1 MSCRGADGQYWGGM
15 RFTAARVGGD
25 RMRRFTRLT
34 FAVVAATVL
43 LGSGIAL
50 AHDPASGDG
59 AIDSGLS
66 VHGRAHAQHGTTAGH
81 LIESPTRSNVTL
93 IGKLRVQDAAEGKIA
108 DVGVWNGFAYLGSF
122 VQDTCTNPENTID
135 GGVYIIDIGGGH
147 SGGSPSNPVEIG
159 FIQSHQDT
167 FVGEGVQVIRV
178 DTAKF
183 HGDLLLQNNEGCDKN
198 DKGGMSLFDV
208 TDPYHP
214 KKLVENWGD
223 FNTKLGGT
231 GNQANDIHSVF
242 GWQAGS
248 KAYAVMVDDL
258 ESADVDI
265 ADITDPMHPTMVR
278 EYDLNAEMPQII
290 QPELGSGSSFFHDV
304 VVKKIGARYEML
316 LSYWDGGYVKLDV
329 TDPALATY
337 IADSDFTNPDPEV
350 LAQTGV
356 STLPEGNA
364 HESEFS
370 LLNSYIVAA
379 DEDFAPYSAFVAT
392 DDGGNVKA
400 GSGSGTPPVPAAGI
414 TGQAKFV
421 GRACPSLGD
430 PAVPAGDGSQIAV
443 VERGICTFTEKVAAV
458 EAAGG
463 YTAIVIFNRE
473 GSDACSG
480 SFGMTVEGNLPTLS
494 VPRDFGFGIFDQE
507 ADYNDAECR
516 AQAAGARTAPI
527 TLGKL
532 GDVLTLS
539 AVFDGWGYVHLFR
552 NGSGK
557 LTELD
562 TFAVP
567 EAMDPAFAT
576 GFGDL
581 SVHEVATSHTQ
592 DTLAYLSYYSAG
604 FRVLRIGQ
612 DELLHEVGYYTD
624 PNGNNFWGVQVFE
637 SGGHEYVAASDRDSG
652 LWIFEYT
659 GP

>member
-1 MSCRGADGQYWGGM
+1 MSRSL
-15 RFTAARVGGD
+15 
-25 RMRRFTRLT
+25 RL
-34 FAVVAATVL
+34 ALALASALILASSSLTV
-43 LGSGIAL
+43 
-50 AHDPASGDG
+50 AHDPAPSDG
-59 AIDSGLS
+59 AIDGALG
-66 VHGRAHAQHGTTAGH
+66 VHGRVHAQHGTTAGH
-81 LIESPTRSNVTL
+81 LIEGSANVDL
-93 IGKLRVQDAAEGKIA
+93 IGKVRLSDAAEGKIA

-122 VQDTCTNPENTID
+122 AQDTCTNPENVID
-135 GGVYIIDIGGGH
+135 GGVYIVDIGGGH

-183 HGDLLLQNNEGCDKN
+183 HGDLLLQNNEGCDTN

-242 GWQAGS
+242 GWQAGT
-248 KAYAVMVDDL
+248 KAYAVLVDDL
-258 ESADVDI
+258 ETADVDI
-265 ADITDPMHPTMVR
+265 ADITDPAHPKMVG
-278 EYDLNAEMPQII
+278 EYDLNAEFSQII

-304 VVKKIGARYEML
+304 VVKLIDGRYEML

-329 TDPALATY
+329 TDPAHATY
-337 IADSDFTNPDPEV
+337 IADSDFTNPDPEA

-356 STLPEGNA
+356 ATLPEGNA

-370 LLNSYIVAA
+370 LLNNYIVAA
-379 DEDFAPYSAFVAT
+379 DEDFNPYSAFVTT
-392 DDGGNVKA
+392 DDGGSVKGGG
-400 GSGSGTPPVPAAGI
+400 GSDTPPVPPAGI
-414 TGQAKFV
+414 TGQAVFV

-430 PAVPAGDGSQIAV
+430 PAVPAGDGTQIAV

-463 YTAIVIFNRE
+463 YDAIVIFNRE
-473 GSDACSG
+473 GSDACSA
-480 SFGMTVEGNLPTLS
+480 SFGMTVEGGLPTMS
-494 VPRDFGFGIFDQE
+494 VGRDFGFAIFDQE
-507 ADYNDAECR
+507 ADYDEADCLT
-516 AQAAGARTAPI
+516 QAAGARTAPI
-527 TLGKL
+527 DVGAL
-532 GDVLTLS
+532 GDEVTLA
-539 AVFDGWGYVHLFR
+539 AVFDGWGYVHLFA
-552 NGSGK
+552 NGEGK

-562 TFAVP
+562 TFAID
-567 EAMDPAFAT
+567 EAFNPAFAE

-581 SVHEVATSHTQ
+581 SVHEVAMSEVD

-604 FRVLRIGQ
+604 FRVLRIVNDQ
-612 DELLHEVGYYTD
+612 LQEVGFYTD

-637 SGGHEYVAASDRDSG
+637 FEGHEYVAASDRDSG

-659 GP
+659 GGD

>member
-1 MSCRGADGQYWGGM
+1 
-15 RFTAARVGGD
+15 
-25 RMRRFTRLT
+25 MRRSAHLGFTLAIAATLT
-34 FAVVAATVL
+34 MSGLVAANAP
-43 LGSGIAL
+43 SE
-50 AHDPASGDG
+50 DG
-59 AIDSGLS
+59 ATDSARD
-66 VHGRAHAQHGTTAGH
+66 VHGPAHAQHGTTAGH
-81 LIESPTRSNVTL
+81 LIESPTSLNVSL
-93 IGKLRVQDAAEGKIA
+93 IGKLRVQDAAEGKIP

-122 VQDTCTNPENTID
+122 AQDSCTNPENVID
-135 GGVYIIDIGGGH
+135 GGVYIVDIGGGH
-147 SGGSPSNPVEIG
+147 SGGSPSSPVEIG

-248 KAYAVMVDDL
+248 KAYAVLVDDL
-258 ESADVDI
+258 ESSDVDI
-265 ADITDPMHPTMVR
+265 ADITDPAHPKMVR
-278 EYDLNAEMPQII
+278 EYDLNAELPQII

-304 VVKKIGARYEML
+304 VVKKIADRYEML

-329 TDPALATY
+329 TDPANATY

-364 HESEFS
+364 HESEFT
-370 LLNSYIVAA
+370 LNSDFIVAA
-379 DEDFAPYSAFVAT
+379 DEDFSPFSAFVFT
-392 DDGGNVKA
+392 DDGGSAKA
-400 GSGSGTPPVPAAGI
+400 SGGSDTPPVPSAGI
-414 TGQAKFV
+414 TGDAVFV
-421 GRACPSLGD
+421 GRACTSLGD
-430 PAVPAGDGSQIAV
+430 PAVPAGDGTQIAV
-443 VERGICTFTEKVAAV
+443 VERGVCTFTEKVAAV

-463 YTAIVIFNRE
+463 YVGVIIFNRE
-473 GSDACSG
+473 GSDACG
-480 SFGMTVEGNLPTLS
+480 GTFGMTVEGGLPTLS
-494 VPRDFGFGIFDQE
+494 VTRPFGFGIFDQE
-507 ADYNDAECR
+507 ADYNEAECL

-527 TLGKL
+527 AIGKV
-532 GDVLTLS
+532 GDELTIS
-539 AVFDGWGYVHLFR
+539 SIFDGWGYVHLFR

-557 LTELD
+557 LAELD
-562 TFAVP
+562 TFAID
-567 EAMDPAFAT
+567 EAMDPAFAS

-581 SVHEVATSHTQ
+581 SVHEVATSHV
-592 DTLAYLSYYSAG
+592 DNTLAYLSYYSAG
-604 FRVLRIGQ
+604 FRVLRIVD
-612 DELLHEVGYYTD
+612 DELQEVGYYTD
-624 PNGNNFWGVQVFE
+624 QNGNNFWGVQVFDWN
-637 SGGHEYVAASDRDSG
+637 GHEYVAASDRDSG

>member
-1 MSCRGADGQYWGGM
+1 
-15 RFTAARVGGD
+15 
-25 RMRRFTRLT
+25 MRRSARFGFTLAIAAML
-34 FAVVAATVL
+34 AVSGSAA
-43 LGSGIAL
+43 
-50 AHDPASGDG
+50 AHDPSDDG
-59 AIDSGLS
+59 ATDSGLG

-81 LIESPTRSNVTL
+81 LIESPTSSNVSL
-93 IGKLRVQDAAEGKIA
+93 IGKVRVQGAAEGKIA

-122 VQDTCTNPENTID
+122 VQDTCTNPENVID
-135 GGVYIIDIGGGH
+135 GGVYIVDIGGGH

-242 GWQAGS
+242 GWQAGT
-248 KAYAVMVDDL
+248 KAYAVLVDDL
-258 ESADVDI
+258 ESSDVDI
-265 ADITDPMHPTMVR
+265 ADITDPAHPKMVR
-278 EYDLNAEMPQII
+278 EYDLNAEMPWII

-329 TDPALATY
+329 TDPANATY

-364 HESEFS
+364 HESEFT
-370 LLNSYIVAA
+370 LNSDFIVAA
-379 DEDFAPYSAFVAT
+379 DEDFSPFSAYVFT
-392 DDGGNVKA
+392 DDGGSVKA
-400 GSGSGTPPVPAAGI
+400 SGGSDTPPVPASGL
-414 TGQAKFV
+414 TGDAVFV

-430 PAVPAGDGSQIAV
+430 PPVPAGDGTQIAV

-463 YTAIVIFNRE
+463 YIGVVIFNRE
-473 GSDACSG
+473 GADACG
-480 SFGMTVEGNLPTLS
+480 GGFGMTVAGGLPTMS
-494 VPRDFGFGIFDQE
+494 APRPFGFGIFDQE
-507 ADYNDAECR
+507 ADYNEAECL

-527 TLGKL
+527 AIGKI
-532 GDVLTLS
+532 GDELTIS
-539 AVFDGWGYVHLFR
+539 SVFDGWGYVHLFR

-557 LTELD
+557 LQELD
-562 TFAVP
+562 TFAID
-567 EAMDPAFAT
+567 EAMDPAFAS

-581 SVHEVATSHTQ
+581 SVHEVATSHV
-592 DTLAYLSYYSAG
+592 DNTLAYLSHYSAG
-604 FRVLRIGQ
+604 FRVLRIVD
-612 DELLHEVGYYTD
+612 DELQEVGYYTD
-624 PNGNNFWGVQVFE
+624 PNGNNFWGVQVFDW
-637 SGGHEYVAASDRDSG
+637 GGHEYVAASDRDSG

>member
-1 MSCRGADGQYWGGM
+1 
-15 RFTAARVGGD
+15 
-25 RMRRFTRLT
+25 MRRTARL
-34 FAVVAATVL
+34 ALAIATVATL
-43 LGSGIAL
+43 VASSVTF
-50 AHDPASGDG
+50 AHDPVANDG
-59 AIDSGLS
+59 ATDSGLA
-66 VHGRAHAQHGTTAGH
+66 VHGPGHAQHGTTAGH
-81 LIESPTRSNVTL
+81 LIQGSSNVDL

-108 DVGVWNGFAYLGSF
+108 DVGIWNGFAYLGSF
-122 VQDTCTNPENTID
+122 VQDTCTNPESTID
-135 GGVYIIDIGGGH
+135 GGVYIVDIGGGH

-242 GWQAGS
+242 GWQAGDR
-248 KAYAVMVDDL
+248 AYAVLVDDL
-258 ESADVDI
+258 ETSDVDI
-265 ADITDPMHPTMVR
+265 ADITDPVHPKMVG
-278 EYDLNAEMPQII
+278 EYDLNSQFPQII

-329 TDPALATY
+329 TDPAHATY

-364 HESEFS
+364 HESEFT
-370 LLNSYIVAA
+370 LNSDFIVAA
-379 DEDFAPYSAFVAT
+379 DEDFSPFSAFVFT
-392 DDGGNVKA
+392 DDGASVKA
-400 GSGSGTPPVPAAGI
+400 SGGSDTPPVPASGLNGDAV
-414 TGQAKFV
+414 FV
-421 GRACPSLGD
+421 GRACTSLGD
-430 PAVPAGDGSQIAV
+430 PTVPAGDGTQI
-443 VERGICTFTEKVAAV
+443 
-458 EAAGG
+458 GG
-463 YTAIVIFNRE
+463 YVGIVIFNRE
-473 GSDACSG
+473 GADACSSG
-480 SFGMTVEGNLPTLS
+480 FGMTVAGGLPTMS
-494 VPRDFGFGIFDQE
+494 VPRPFGFGIFDHE
-507 ADYNDAECR
+507 ADYDEAECL
-516 AQAAGARTAPI
+516 AQAPGARNAMALIGVGTV
-527 TLGKL
+527 
-532 GDVLTLS
+532 GDELTIS
-539 AVFDGWGYVHLFR
+539 SVFDGWGYVHLFR

-557 LTELD
+557 LQELD
-562 TFAVP
+562 TFAID
-567 EAMDPAFAT
+567 EAMDPAFAS

-581 SVHEVATSHTQ
+581 SVHEVATSHV
-592 DTLAYLSYYSAG
+592 DNTLAYLSYYSAG
-604 FRVLRIGQ
+604 FRVLRIVDDQ
-612 DELLHEVGYYTD
+612 LQEVGHYTD
-624 PNGNNFWGVQVFE
+624 PNGNNFWGVQVFDWN
-637 SGGHEYVAASDRDSG
+637 GHEYVAASDRDSG